1 MDSDT
6 PVLDATVASVEDAR
20 RRGQIGAS
28 DAGAVAALLAL
39 ARKIDMQDEYFQALA
54 ELAEENNSRPPSVD
68 NVSLP
73 TYLKYCDSLGL
84 TPSGRERLSDKP
96 AAPGGKLGRL
106 QAIAGGK
113 T

>member
-1 MDSDT
+1 MDDT

-20 RRGQIGAS
+20 SRGQLNAS

-39 ARKIDMQDEYFQALA
+39 ARKIDAQDEYFEALTESA
-54 ELAEENNSRPPSVD
+54 AENNSRPPSVD

-84 TPSGRERLSDKP
+84 TPSGRERLTDKP
-96 AAPGGKLGRL
+96 SAPVGKLGRL

-113 T
+113 S